1 MKLMIKQPWKKGS
14 ATEPGSLPGKGDSAS
29 NVILAGAR
37 TGSRLDERINPKWAG
52 YYRTL
57 IALRERLLRERDDLV
72 KAASEPLESFSMDMA
87 DAATDQFDHDL
98 VLSRLS
104 SEPDALYEVDG
115 AIKRILD
122 GSYGMCEQTGQPI
135 SQARLRA
142 IPWTRFARAVE
153 ERLEKKAV
161 LTGPRLGQVRSV
173 RGAATGNLEG
183 IEPVEEGAD
192 EDMANDEALEQVF
205 SPSVKS
211 EPSRAAGQT
220 KGNRTLR

>member
-1 MKLMIKQPWKKGS
+1 MIKQPWRKSS
-14 ATEPGSLPGKGDSAS
+14 ATELCSLPGRGTSTS
-29 NVILAGAR
+29 NVILAVAR
-37 TGSRLDERINPKWAG
+37 TGSRLGETINPKWSWHH
-52 YYRTL
+52 RTL
-57 IALRERLLRERDDLV
+57 IALRERLLRERDDLL
-72 KAASEPLESFSMDMA
+72 KAASEPPESFSMDMA

-104 SEPDALYEVDG
+104 SEQDALYEVDA
-115 AIKRILD
+115 AIRRILD

-135 SQARLRA
+135 PQARLRA
-142 IPWTRFARAVE
+142 IPWTRFAREVE
-153 ERLEKKAV
+153 ERLEQKGV
-161 LTGPRLGQVRSV
+161 LTGPKLGQVRSV

-183 IEPVEEGAD
+183 IESVEEGAD
-192 EDMANDEALEQVF
+192 EDVANDEALEQVF